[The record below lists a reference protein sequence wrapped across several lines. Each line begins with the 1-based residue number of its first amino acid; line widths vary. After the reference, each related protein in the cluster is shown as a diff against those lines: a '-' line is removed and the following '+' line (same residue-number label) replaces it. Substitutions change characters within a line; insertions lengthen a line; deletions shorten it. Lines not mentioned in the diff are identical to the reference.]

1 MTRPARSSPDRP
13 PAGDGTR
20 DADFSRAVLEDLYR
34 YRRKKGWLVWILW
47 LVTGIFG
54 GHRFYLD
61 RTGTGLLMLF
71 TGGGALVWWL
81 IDALLLSSMV
91 AGYNAE
97 QARREAAGLPPK
109 ALEFMPPLGGYRLP
123 SSPEWV
129 AKRGG
134 RARLVGDA
142 IVLILAGTG
151 LGAFSASSGNFE
163 AVIAV
168 LALIGITLSGA
179 RWQALAHMPIL
190 QSFDRWNHRL
200 RLFYY
205 TNDPGG
211 PLSLAFRPIF
221 GIIVAPFRKR
231 ARAEGRLYLQLGA
244 VFTIAFTLIDVI
256 QASAIRGGLS
266 ISVGSLLEDMVKT
279 FVSVYAFAAPIGAI
293 LTTHLL
299 LERTDRLIW
308 TLSIVAVGAMVA
320 GLFGFSLF

>member
-1 MTRPARSSPDRP
+1 MTRPTRSPSARPA
-13 PAGDGTR
+13 AGDGTR

-34 YRRKKGWLVWILW
+34 YTRKRKWLAWILW
-47 LVTGIFG
+47 LVTGIVG

-61 RTGTGLLMLF
+61 RTGTGLVMLF

-81 IDALLLSSMV
+81 VDAFLVGSMV
-91 AGYNAE
+91 DAYNAE
-97 QARREAAGLPPK
+97 QERREAAGLPPK
-109 ALEFMPPLGGYRLP
+109 ALEFMPPLRGYELP

-129 AKRGG
+129 PKRGG
-134 RARLVGDA
+134 KARLIGDA

-168 LALIGITLSGA
+168 LALIGITLGGA
-179 RWQALAHMPIL
+179 RWQALAHMPVL

-244 VFTIAFTLIDVI
+244 VFTIVFTFLDVVQATAF
-256 QASAIRGGLS
+256 RGGFS
-266 ISVGSLLEDMVKT
+266 FSVGSLLEDMVKT

-308 TLSIVAVGAMVA
+308 TLSMVAIGATVA
-320 GLFGFSLF
+320 GLFGFSIF